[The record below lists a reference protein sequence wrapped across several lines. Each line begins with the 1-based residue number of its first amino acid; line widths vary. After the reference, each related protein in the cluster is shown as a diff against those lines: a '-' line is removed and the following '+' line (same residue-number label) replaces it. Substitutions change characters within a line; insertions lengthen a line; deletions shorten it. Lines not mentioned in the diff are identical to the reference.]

1 MPEPLTAVRLQL
13 KAPVVFYECLDCG
26 DTGFCPAGARICAI
40 CAGDGKDGQLCKL
53 NAKQIVNLRKE
64 LARLR
69 DFENGVHQA
78 LNSGD
83 GSYHP

>member
-1 MPEPLTAVRLQL
+1 MRVINNQ
-13 KAPVVFYECLDCG
+13 
-26 DTGFCPAGARICAI
+26 
-40 CAGDGKDGQLCKL
+40 L